1 MVSVDHSANDV
12 PENELGDAKDTF
24 ENSISVD
31 NALENRPGGAQT
43 SSKDTSEDSSVG
55 DALEKKIV
63 CKDNAMP
70 PILLP
75 TIRNASSHF
84 NRLQKQCP

>member
-1 MVSVDHSANDV
+1 MMFLRMSLVMLKILWKQRTSLDRPV
-12 PENELGDAKDTF
+12 GAK
-24 ENSISVD
+24 
-31 NALENRPGGAQT
+31 T

-55 DALEKKIV
+55 DALEEKIV

-75 TIRNASSHF
+75 TIRNASSH
-84 NRLQKQCP
+84 